1 MEACVYLSLP
11 HFVISRREGIDSVIV
26 IVDGDSD
33 ANATEVIVALC
44 N

>member
-1 MEACVYLSLP
+1 MSLSLSP
-11 HFVISRREGIDSVIV
+11 TLLLPEEKGIDSVIV
-26 IVDGDSD
+26 IVHGDSD